1 MKESMLLLLLL
12 VLLGL
17 FEFGLWTGNPMH
29 VPSGFVPARAFGLQV
44 FQELGGSMEPAVPV
58 GRHVLVAA
66 WPYWWRE
73 PQVGD
78 VIAFSYP
85 RDPALAD
92 LKRIVAAGGSTVE
105 IRRGVLYVDGTPH
118 ASQAP
123 QAASWFYNS
132 MPARTIPLNS
142 YFVLGDNRGQS
153 EDSRS
158 YGVIARDRIIG
169 KQWL

>member
-78 VIAFSYP
+78 VIGMVCLP
-85 RDPALAD
+85 T
-92 LKRIVAAGGSTVE
+92 TVLPGAKLHRPLE
-105 IRRGVLYVDGTPH
+105 R
-118 ASQAP
+118 
-123 QAASWFYNS
+123 
-132 MPARTIPLNS
+132 ARS
-142 YFVLGDNRGQS
+142 
-153 EDSRS
+153 
-158 YGVIARDRIIG
+158 
-169 KQWL
+169 